1 MEDVTHDVCFNGS
14 WSYVIIWTKKTPPQ
28 QSELTSDKFIK
39 IQRISLSYKLKQIL
53 LGFLQQFLEYLYKI
67 WGVTWML
74 LDDSVRT

>member
-1 MEDVTHDVCFNGS
+1 MEDVTHDVCFHGS
-14 WSYVIIWTKKTPPQ
+14 WSYVIIWTKKTPQQ

-67 WGVTWML
+67 
-74 LDDSVRT
+74 

>member
-1 MEDVTHDVCFNGS
+1 MMFASMEVGATSLSGQ
-14 WSYVIIWTKKTPPQ
+14 KKTPPQ